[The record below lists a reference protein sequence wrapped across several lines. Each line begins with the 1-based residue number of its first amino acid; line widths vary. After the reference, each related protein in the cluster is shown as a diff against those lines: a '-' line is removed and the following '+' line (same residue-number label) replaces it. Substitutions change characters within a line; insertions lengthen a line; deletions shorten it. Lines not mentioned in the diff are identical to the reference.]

1 MKTLTKVSIH
11 LAVVAMCLTVAFAG
25 QADAKSKI
33 RFSGFFQ
40 GKEIDV
46 QPPDTT
52 TLLVNGSGTGLA
64 THLGEFTVTYTVT
77 VNLVEGSGIGSAH
90 LIAAN
95 GDSIFTQILG
105 QAEPTETPGVNSIEE
120 INTITGGT
128 GQFAGATGSFTVE
141 RLVNLPTGFTSGSL
155 SGKITIRD

>member
-1 MKTLTKVSIH
+1 MKTLSKVSLY
-11 LAVVAMCLTVAFAG
+11 LATAAICLTVALAG

-33 RFSGFFQ
+33 RFNGFFQ

-46 QPPDTT
+46 PQGGI
-52 TLLVNGSGTGLA
+52 LSVNGSATGLA
-64 THLGEFTVTYTVT
+64 THLGEFTMTYKVT
-77 VNLVEGSGIGSAH
+77 VNLAEGSGIGSAH
-90 LIAAN
+90 LTAAN
-95 GDSIFTQILG
+95 GDSIFTELRG

-141 RLVNLPTGFTSGSL
+141 RLIDLATGFTSGSL
-155 SGKITIRD
+155 SGKITVRD